1 MNNKV
6 CKEYIREIKTVF
18 PVKGKQERE
27 YIKNLSNDIA
37 VVLIL
42 ALISTV
48 TYCIVLHEDHQITKR
63 QEAVIA
69 EDVIE

>member
-1 MNNKV
+1 MNNNGDSLCCQENKDRQ
-6 CKEYIREIKTVF
+6 IHQKTYC
-18 PVKGKQERE
+18 GC
-27 YIKNLSNDIA
+27 
-37 VVLIL
+37 VLIL

>member
-1 MNNKV
+1 MNNNGDSLCCQKN
-6 CKEYIREIKTVF
+6 
-18 PVKGKQERE
+18 KGRQ
-27 YIKNLSNDIA
+27 YIKRLIA

>member
-1 MNNKV
+1 MNNNGDSL
-6 CKEYIREIKTVF
+6 CC
-18 PVKGKQERE
+18 QENKDRT
-27 YIKNLSNDIA
+27 IHQRLIA

>member
-1 MNNKV
+1 MNNNGDSLLSVK
-6 CKEYIREIKTVF
+6 KIRGQANTSK
-18 PVKGKQERE
+18 R
-27 YIKNLSNDIA
+27 LIA

>member
-1 MNNKV
+1 MTGIPYVVK
-6 CKEYIREIKTVF
+6 KIRT
-18 PVKGKQERE
+18 GK
-27 YIKNLSNDIA
+27 YIKRLIA

-48 TYCIVLHEDHQITKR
+48 TYCIVLHEDYQITKR

>member
-1 MNNKV
+1 MNNNGDSLCCQENKDRQ
-6 CKEYIREIKTVF
+6 IHQKTYC
-18 PVKGKQERE
+18 GCT
-27 YIKNLSNDIA
+27 YSCTH
-37 VVLIL
+37 
-42 ALISTV
+42 ISTV

>member
-1 MNNKV
+1 MNNNGDSL
-6 CKEYIREIKTVF
+6 CC
-18 PVKGKQERE
+18 QENKDRQ
-27 YIKNLSNDIA
+27 IHQKLIA

>member
-1 MNNKV
+1 MNNNGDSL
-6 CKEYIREIKTVF
+6 CC
-18 PVKGKQERE
+18 Q
-27 YIKNLSNDIA
+27 KNKDRQRLIA

-48 TYCIVLHEDHQITKR
+48 TYCIVLHKDHQITKR

>member
-1 MNNKV
+1 MNNNGDSLCFQENKDRQIHQKTY
-6 CKEYIREIKTVF
+6 CDIK
-18 PVKGKQERE
+18 R
-27 YIKNLSNDIA
+27 LIA

>member
-18 PVKGKQERE
+18 PVKSKQERE

-48 TYCIVLHEDHQITKR
+48 TYCIVLYEDYQITKR